1 MKHAS
6 FLVAAAI
13 MLSASAAIALPP
25 DQETEHVVTKGES
38 LNGIANRAGVPRDSI
53 IEAND
58 LEPPYVIRI
67 GQKLT
72 IPRDSRPAR
81 RTVAASSSPASPSS
95 SASPTE
101 RHIVKSGET
110 LSGIA
115 QRASVPRVLIAEAN
129 GLRPPY
135 NIRIGQELLIPRTR
149 RHIVKPGDTGF
160 AISYKYAVPWDAI
173 AIANGLEPDAPI
185 RAGKELLI
193 PTILEPP
200 VTAPSAAPVQTLQ
213 GRFAWPLSGPEQGT
227 IRRGYTAR
235 GTSSYHD
242 GIDIVAPRGTAV
254 RASEAGTVIF
264 AGNERQQ
271 FGKLVVIDHGDGWH
285 SAYGSLSRV
294 TVKKGH
300 SVTKGE
306 RVGLLGDSSITGRT
320 ELHFEMRK
328 DGKLVDPM
336 SELTAPR

>member
-6 FLVAAAI
+6 LLVAAAI
-13 MLSASAAIALPP
+13 MLGASAATALPP
-25 DQETEHVVTKGES
+25 DQETEHVVEEGES

-53 IEAND
+53 IKAND
-58 LEPPYVIRI
+58 LEPPYMIRI
-67 GQKLT
+67 GQKLS
-72 IPRDSRPAR
+72 IPREDRPAR
-81 RTVAASSSPASPSS
+81 RTIAAGSASPSPT
-95 SASPTE
+95 ASPAE
-101 RHIVKSGET
+101 QHIVTSGET

-129 GLRPPY
+129 GLKPPY
-135 NIRIGQELLIPRTR
+135 TIRVGQKLIIPRTR
-149 RHIVKPGDTGF
+149 RHTVKAGDTGF

-193 PTILEPP
+193 PTVLDPP
-200 VTAPSAAPVQTLQ
+200 VAAPSPAPVQTLQQ
-213 GRFAWPLSGPEQGT
+213 GRFAWPLTGSVQGT
-227 IRRGYTAR
+227 IRRGYAAR

-242 GIDIVAPRGTAV
+242 GIDIVAPLGTAV
-254 RASEAGTVIF
+254 RASAAGTVIF
-264 AGNERQQ
+264 AGNEAQQ

-306 RVGLLGDSSITGRT
+306 RVGLLGDTSVTGRT
-320 ELHFEMRK
+320 ELHYEIRK
-328 DGKLVDPM
+328 DGKLIDPM